1 MNNLL
6 PDCLTPHYQ
15 YQYPD
20 HSDVARVAYCL
31 CAYELMNR
39 DRVGNKHIKRSNED
53 SLWDCLRG
61 LSASVACYPAI
72 TLDIKHG
79 LDINILSITFFIIVI
94 QGWPLRVL
102 PF

>member
-6 PDCLTPHYQ
+6 ADCLT
-15 YQYPD
+15 
-20 HSDVARVAYCL
+20 SALSISILKTTLTGRACL
-31 CAYELMNR
+31 TVYVHMNG
-39 DRVGNKHIKRSNED
+39 DRLGNKHIKRSNED
-53 SLWDCLRG
+53 SLWDCWRG
-61 LSASVACYPAI
+61 LSATVACYPAI

-94 QGWPLRVL
+94 QGWPLRLL